1 MTETRRFKVFSRS
14 DSTNSF
20 GLRGHLIMDT
30 TGQAY
35 ELGLN
40 HLNEK
45 PVGYDFEM
53 AVDPYNTPQHFASM
67 IATKLSGELPRAF
80 SEIAP
85 PEVVREVFDT

>member
-1 MTETRRFKVFSRS
+1 MTEIRRFRVFSRS
-14 DSTNSF
+14 SNTTNF

-45 PVGYDFEM
+45 PVGYEFEM
-53 AVDPYNTPQHFASM
+53 DVDPYNGPSHFASM
-67 IATKLSGELPRAF
+67 IATKLSGELPRAL

-85 PEVVREVFDT
+85 PEVVREVFGT